1 MFPLAKLDRN
11 TTADGLKK
19 FILEEEAKYVA
30 TNLSALVISLLLYEG
45 LLSLLYS

>member
-30 TNLSALVISLLLYEG
+30 TNLSALGSFPPPPPKNLDVF
-45 LLSLLYS
+45 